1 MEKDVGGEHVEEL
14 KKMRRIMGDPHGE
27 PPQIAIGEHYSGGYA
42 DFEDAFRKKQLGKF
56 LKIGPY

>member
-1 MEKDVGGEHVEEL
+1 
-14 KKMRRIMGDPHGE
+14 MRRIMGDPHGE